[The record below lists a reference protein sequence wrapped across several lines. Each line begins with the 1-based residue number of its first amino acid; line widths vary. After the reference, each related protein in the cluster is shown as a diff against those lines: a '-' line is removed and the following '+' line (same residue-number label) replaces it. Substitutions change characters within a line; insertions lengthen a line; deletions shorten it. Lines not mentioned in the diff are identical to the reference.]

1 MLVIQALNLAIETA
15 MKVAPTEMT
24 VLIQGESG
32 VGKESFSKIIHQL
45 GNRKHGPLLLLIAG
59 LCLKEPLIVNYSG
72 MRKDLLPEQVRPGK
86 AILKP

>member
-1 MLVIQALNLAIETA
+1 MTLQEVKNRFDIVGNSASLNLAIETA

-45 GNRKHGPLLLLIAG
+45 SNRKHGPFIAINCG
-59 LCLKEPLIVNYSG
+59 
-72 MRKDLLPEQVRPGK
+72 
-86 AILKP
+86 A